1 MSHIT
6 PPRSRL
12 PEPRLPLDHEPIR
25 VRISITNNIEE
36 EKTMTVRELALNLI
50 EHADETPEP
59 IDLTRAAEL
68 IGWLDPDSG
77 LPEDL
82 TPESF
87 MEAWNDIIRNSPVED
102 LWSPI

>member
-6 PPRSRL
+6 PPRSLL

-36 EKTMTVRELALNLI
+36 EKTMTVRELAQNLI
-50 EHADETPEP
+50 DNDREGTPTV
-59 IDLTRAAEL
+59 IDLARAAQL
-68 IGWLDPDSG
+68 VGWMVADDSDG
-77 LPEDL
+77 DLPEDL

-87 MEAWNDIIRNSPVED
+87 MEAWNDIIKGE
-102 LWSPI
+102 